1 MPDDV
6 VQARLAETGRARR
19 KGPAK
24 PAMQRTSEDVNL
36 QLSPEELREA
46 QAEAERQHAERM
58 QGRGAQGGAVAAG
71 DADGSKAGTAAHGGT
86 HDGRNV
92 AAEDHLGL
100 GGARVRESGSGERV
114 PDGDAAPR
122 GGGEGHMTLDDV
134 DAMKRRAAQRARR
147 HMTGT
152 RE

>member
-1 MPDDV
+1 M
-6 VQARLAETGRARR
+6 QARLAETGRARR

-58 QGRGAQGGAVAAG
+58 QGAGAQGGAVAAG
-71 DADGSKAGTAAHGGT
+71 RVDGPKAGTAAHGGT
-86 HDGRNV
+86 HEGSDV
-92 AAEDHLGL
+92 AAEDQPGL
-100 GGARVRESGSGERV
+100 GGARARESGGGERGLDGGAGQQGSGE
-114 PDGDAAPR
+114 GD
-122 GGGEGHMTLDDV
+122 MTLGNV